1 MNEMIKE
8 WLIQLYEREIAEV
21 EGTISNNK
29 LCIYN
34 AANAEEER
42 MLIQNEMDMRE
53 YIDVLKELKNN
64 IEEVN

>member
-1 MNEMIKE
+1 MNEMVKN
-8 WLIQLYEREIAEV
+8 WLIELYEREIEETQA
-21 EGTISNNK
+21 TISNNK

-42 MLIQNEMDMRE
+42 MFIQNEMDMRE

>member
-8 WLIQLYEREIAEV
+8 WLIQLYEREIVEV

-29 LCIYN
+29 LCIYS

-42 MLIQNEMDMRE
+42 MFIQNEMDMRE

>member
-42 MLIQNEMDMRE
+42 MFIQNEMDMRE